1 MSRFFVVGKYGGDGG
16 GEARCNM
23 NGFKFNLSTYLIYQ
37 TALVEIHQYIVYTQ
51 KYCIVLNLRYASVL
65 INPTTRDVY
74 TNNS

>member
-16 GEARCNM
+16 GGGARCNM

-51 KYCIVLNLRYASVL
+51 KYCIALNLRYASVL
-65 INPTTRDVY
+65 INPFFFY
-74 TNNS
+74 FFFYF